1 MRRNRLF
8 TILFPACLLLGAAS
22 VGTTWLTACGNS
34 TTSGSGSGGDCFD
47 YSTIDLTT
55 PTVSFKTD
63 VLPIFRQSC
72 GLSTSCHGSPTGGSL
87 GGQHFYGPSNS
98 APAPS
103 AADIQAIMDQ
113 SVGKASTA
121 NPDMVVIKAGDPAA
135 SFMMYKL
142 DGDPLAVNG
151 VTCEKLTCAADM
163 SCLLAMPSGG
173 PQLPETSLS
182 TIRRWIAQGAKND

>member
-1 MRRNRLF
+1 MRRRRLF
-8 TILFPACLLLGAAS
+8 TIFLPACLLLGGVS
-22 VGTTWLTACGNS
+22 VGSTWLTACGNS
-34 TTSGSGSGGDCFD
+34 TSSGSGGDCFD
-47 YSTIDLTT
+47 YSSIDLTT
-55 PTVSFKTD
+55 PAVSFKTD

-121 NPDMVVIKAGDPAA
+121 NPDMVVIKSPYWP
-135 SFMMYKL
+135 SFL
-142 DGDPLAVNG
+142 RQILQSVFCSAFPVPFPP
-151 VTCEKLTCAADM
+151 
-163 SCLLAMPSGG
+163 CLQHL
-173 PQLPETSLS
+173 LLF
-182 TIRRWIAQGAKND
+182 